1 MVPVTTSDVNS
12 DGTTMVN
19 GASAGSR
26 QRSCGSQHTCLCSI
40 AQAVL
45 EQSCSAAQHAGECQ
59 YSTARST
66 RARSSCVRSD
76 SSAHSP
82 ARPPLSLSAADTGQ
96 DIDRTLSLTE
106 AHSFRMALPLPSQLV
121 GVALLS
127 LGNNPY

>member
-12 DGTTMVN
+12 DGTTMIN

-26 QRSCGSQHTCLCSI
+26 QRSCGSQHACLCSI

-66 RARSSCVRSD
+66 RARSSCVRSY

-96 DIDRTLSLTE
+96 VIVCMYVLVLVVCMLCT
-106 AHSFRMALPLPSQLV
+106 AHKREYRPFYGA
-121 GVALLS
+121 
-127 LGNNPY
+127 